1 MRGSLTH
8 KSFLM
13 PPVLIMLAAD
23 RISKP
28 FMCHT
33 VLKGGLAALGFMLL
47 TESHSTWHLWN
58 IALAHSSTKSGH
70 PVLKPQ
76 HLRAYVTQYL
86 KYAANGLWRSRERAL

>member
-1 MRGSLTH
+1 MRASLTH

-13 PPVLIMLAAD
+13 PPVLIIFAAD

-28 FMCHT
+28 FMCHS
-33 VLKGGLAALGFMLL
+33 VLIRGLAALGLAVL
-47 TESHSTWHLWN
+47 SESHSTWHLWN

-70 PVLKPQ
+70 PMLKTQ

-86 KYAANGLWRSRERAL
+86 KYATNGL